1 MSNSKYTKS
10 NDNSSN
16 IGRIRE
22 IVRNTEGNLQ
32 EAEFSKDFADPIQ
45 REIINEKNERRKQS
59 IEELKEELKEEIAK
73 IKKVKE

>member
-1 MSNSKYTKS
+1 MSKSKYSKM

-16 IGRIRE
+16 VERIRE

-45 REIINEKNERRKQS
+45 RKIIKEKNERRKQS
-59 IEELKEELKEEIAK
+59 IDELKEELKEEIAK